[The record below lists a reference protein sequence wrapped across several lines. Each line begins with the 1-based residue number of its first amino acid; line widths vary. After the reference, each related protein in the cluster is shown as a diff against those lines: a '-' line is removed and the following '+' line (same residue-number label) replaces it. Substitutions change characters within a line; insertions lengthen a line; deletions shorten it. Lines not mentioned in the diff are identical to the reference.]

1 MTRRLSLI
9 IAWGC
14 TAGLLVMPLAAL
26 YFLFNIDAFATLA
39 RQNLNLPIEWSTV
52 VGWQWYALWALT
64 FLYLCIGLAGL
75 FFLRRP
81 FMNFAR
87 GELFNEANSRNLR
100 RFALLLFLQALAK
113 PLHFGL
119 ASVLLSANHGPGNK
133 MLSISVGSGE
143 ARILAVAI
151 VFWVVSN
158 LLVEGSRLQTEN
170 RQFV

>member
-14 TAGLLVMPLAAL
+14 TALLVVIPLSAL
-26 YFLFNIDAFATLA
+26 YLLVRIDTFAMLA
-39 RQNLNLPIEWSTV
+39 RQNLGLPISWETV
-52 VGWQWYALWALT
+52 VDWQWYALWAAT
-64 FLYLCIGLAGL
+64 FLYVCIGLAGL
-75 FFLRRP
+75 YFLRRP
-81 FMNFAR
+81 FLNFAR

-100 RFALLLFLQALAK
+100 RFAILLFLQALVK
-113 PLHFGL
+113 PLHFGV

-133 MLSISVGSGE
+133 MLSIMVGSGE
-143 ARILAVAI
+143 VRLLAVAI

-158 LLVEGSRLQTEN
+158 LLVEGSRLQAEN